1 MSSLTWIRG
10 QKIGREITLVQ
21 NEFISD
27 VTSFTTDVQTY
38 LLQVFFFAGGE
49 TCNIAIQL
57 VLQQYCKKK
66 LHVFCRPFYRTY

>member
-1 MSSLTWIRG
+1 MSSLTWITG

-38 LLQVFFFAGGE
+38 LLQVFFFAGVE
-49 TCNIAIQL
+49 TWNIAIQL
-57 VLQQYCKKK
+57 VLQQCCKKK
-66 LHVFCRPFYRTY
+66 LDVFCCPFYRTY

>member
-1 MSSLTWIRG
+1 MSSLTSITG

-21 NEFISD
+21 NEFTSD

-38 LLQVFFFAGGE
+38 LLQVFFRGGE

-57 VLQQYCKKK
+57 VLQQCCQKK
-66 LHVFCRPFYRTY
+66 LHVFCCPFYRTY